1 MKSNTVVTG
10 FGIASVLAA
19 VVLLMLNTEEETGTP
34 QTPVDHGR
42 RLFKVQGCSS
52 CHAIGGGVSRGPDLA
67 GLIPRLTDRLSNEA
81 YQRHLEILKESR
93 ADVYALF
100 TDEYVEILNTRE
112 GDDRIRVW
120 LRMHF
125 KNPRFDHFMG
135 RMPTFAHLTTRQVEH
150 LTAFLLTLR

>member
-52 CHAIGGGVSRGPDLA
+52 NGTLWTLSPPFAGALA
-67 GLIPRLTDRLSNEA
+67 RFRPSFRVLPPQQLGINEHCFVKT
-81 YQRHLEILKESR
+81 Y
-93 ADVYALF
+93 
-100 TDEYVEILNTRE
+100 
-112 GDDRIRVW
+112 
-120 LRMHF
+120 
-125 KNPRFDHFMG
+125 
-135 RMPTFAHLTTRQVEH
+135 
-150 LTAFLLTLR
+150 FLPWCLPA